1 MSLPA
6 LKRPCRHGARGLRY
20 VPPVPKHPTFDA
32 LVAREAIPAELADR
46 AAQVPLHR
54 ASSCVGRLVAAGGEP
69 ARMLRAV
76 AEQAGIEVAPRSLIA
91 TSRPVNLSQLVARAL
106 RVITAC
112 PVKRDPD
119 GMLHVLIAEPESRE
133 EVERLLPGCRLYLAH
148 EDQIRDLLMDLFP
161 SGSSIPDGAP
171 VGAIDIDM
179 EASSRMPAA
188 PAPPAP
194 PPPAP
199 SVAPADPL
207 APRASGSHS
216 RRSINVDDETMRI
229 ERSPRAAPQAQR
241 QPQPQVQLQPRPAV
255 AAPDQT
261 EEEALLPGSIVH
273 GGRAALT
280 RAFWRG
286 VAVGAGVVAALAAV
300 LLGALLSR

>member
-1 MSLPA
+1 
-6 LKRPCRHGARGLRY
+6 
-20 VPPVPKHPTFDA
+20 
-32 LVAREAIPAELADR
+32 
-46 AAQVPLHR
+46 
-54 ASSCVGRLVAAGGEP
+54 
-69 ARMLRAV
+69 MLRAV
-76 AEQAGIEVAPRSLIA
+76 AEHAGIEVAPRSLIA
-91 TSRPVNLSQLVARAL
+91 TSRPVELSQLAARAL
-106 RVITAC
+106 RVATAC

-119 GMLHVLIAEPESRE
+119 GLLHVLIAEPESRE

-216 RRSINVDDETMRI
+216 RRTLNVDDETMRI
-229 ERSPRAAPQAQR
+229 ERSPRAAPQAQALPQV
-241 QPQPQVQLQPRPAV
+241 QPQPRAAA

-261 EEEALLPGSIVH
+261 EEEAPLPSSIAH